1 MHNKLLKHVKD
12 RKLARKMKQKNSPEN
27 TFREEMRAR
36 ELFKTDIN
44 NISEHESRII
54 VVRIIAGFEK
64 SIEDSRESIAADIK
78 DLRNSH
84 DELRN
89 AVNEMQNKL
98 DTVTA
103 KTEEAEERIA
113 EIEDE
118 IMGEPG
124 WLCRLSVRLR
134 LRS

>member
-12 RKLARKMKQKNSPEN
+12 RKLARMMKQKNSPEN
-27 TFREEMRAR
+27 TFQEEMRAR
-36 ELFKTDIN
+36 ELFKTNIN

-54 VVRIIAGFEK
+54 VIRIVAGFEK
-64 SIEDSRESIAADIK
+64 SIEKNRESIAADIK

-98 DTVTA
+98 DTATA
-103 KTEEAEERIA
+103 KTEEAEERIG

-118 IMGEPG
+118 IMGAPE
-124 WLCRLSVRLR
+124 WLSRLSIRLG